1 MRNKQSIRT
10 NFIYNIVYEVFRI
23 LLPLLTTPYISRIL
37 GSEGV
42 GIFALAQTYATY
54 FVLFATFGFTTYAM
68 RELAY
73 VRDDQDKFREI
84 FWEITLVRGFFFGVA
99 IVVYIVVFW
108 VLTPER
114 DLSYKIYLVY
124 LVSNMIDISYYFKAI
139 ENFKS
144 IVIRNVIIKLVS
156 LIGIFVFVKSSD
168 QTWLYTLII
177 VASEF
182 LGQLVMIKQVNPCMF
197 KKTNLNIDNLR
208 KHTKGSSALFIPTIA
223 IQVYTL
229 LDKVMLGGLSG
240 ESATGYYDNAQKMVR
255 LAASVA
261 SAIVSVSTPR
271 MSYCFAKGD
280 KLTIRNH
287 FNKVFSF
294 VTFISFPMCF
304 GLASVASNFSSWYY
318 GSNFDG
324 IDKLVMVGSVLIIS
338 LGWSGMLGNMIL
350 VATGHQKYYT
360 IAVYISA
367 GINVGLNALLIGN
380 LGAMGALLASIAAE
394 VIGMMI
400 MLYFSN
406 KLFDLKGALTCIPR
420 YLFSSVIMFVVVRI
434 IDLFVSYSM
443 GSTAIEI
450 LVGIVIYFVP
460 LFLTRDQN
468 LQECLNMLKG
478 IKKYIDLKHEKSGI

>member
-1 MRNKQSIRT
+1 MKNKQSIRT
-10 NFIYNIVYEVFRI
+10 NFVYNIVYEVFRI

-42 GIFALAQTYATY
+42 GTFALAQTYATY
-54 FVLFATFGFTTYAM
+54 FALFATFGFSTYAM

-73 VRDDQDKFREI
+73 VRDEQDKFRET
-84 FWEITLVRGFFFGVA
+84 FWEITLVRGAFFGVA
-99 IVVYIVVFW
+99 IIVYIVVFW
-108 VLTPER
+108 VFTPER

-124 LVSNMIDISYYFKAI
+124 LFSSMIDISYYFKAI

-156 LIGIFVFVKSSD
+156 LIGIFVFVNSSD
-168 QTWLYTLII
+168 QIWLYTLII
-177 VASEF
+177 VSSEF
-182 LGQLVMIKQVNPCMF
+182 LGQLVMIIKVEPYMF
-197 KKTNLNIDNLR
+197 KKTNIRIDNIK
-208 KHTKGSSALFIPTIA
+208 KHIKGAFALFIPTIA

-229 LDKVMLGGLSG
+229 LDKVMLGSLSG

-271 MSYCFAKGD
+271 LSYCFAKGD
-280 KLTIRNH
+280 NQVVRNH

-304 GLASVASNFSSWYY
+304 GLAGVASNFSSWYY
-318 GSNFDG
+318 GSNFAG

-367 GINVGLNALLIGN
+367 VTNVGLNALLIGK
-380 LGAMGALLASIAAE
+380 LGAMGALVASIVAE

-400 MLYFSN
+400 MFRFSN
-406 KLFDLKGALTCIPR
+406 KLFGLIDALTCIPK
-420 YLFSSVIMFVVVRI
+420 YLFSSLIMFAVVRI
-434 IDLFVSYSM
+434 IDAFVLYSM
-443 GSTAIEI
+443 WSTAIEI
-450 LVGIVIYFVP
+450 LAGGVIYFT
-460 LFLTRDQN
+460 LLLLISDQN
-468 LQECLNMLKG
+468 LRECLNFLKEFF
-478 IKKYIDLKHEKSGI
+478 KKLSKSKE

>member
-1 MRNKQSIRT
+1 MVKNKQSIRI

-42 GIFALAQTYATY
+42 GTFALAQTYATY
-54 FVLFATFGFTTYAM
+54 FVLFATFGFTAYAM

-73 VRDDQDKFREI
+73 VRDDQDKFRET
-84 FWEITLVRGFFFGVA
+84 FWEITLLRGAFFGVA
-99 IVVYIVVFW
+99 IIVYIVVFW
-108 VLTPER
+108 VLTPKQ

-124 LVSNMIDISYYFKAI
+124 LVSSMIDISYYFKAI

-182 LGQLVMIKQVNPCMF
+182 FGQLVMIKQVDPDMF
-197 KKTNLNIDNLR
+197 KKTKLNMDNMK
-208 KHTKGSSALFIPTIA
+208 KHIKGASGLFIPTIA

-229 LDKVMLGGLSG
+229 LDKVMLGGLNG

-280 KLTIRNH
+280 NQAIRNH

-304 GLASVASNFSSWYY
+304 GLAGVASNFSNWYY

-367 GINVGLNALLIGN
+367 GINVVLNALLIGN
-380 LGAMGALLASIAAE
+380 LGAMGALMASIAAE

-400 MLYFSN
+400 MFHFSN
-406 KLFDLKGALTCIPR
+406 KLFDLKAALVCIPK
-420 YLFSSVIMFVVVRI
+420 YLLPSVIMFVGVRI
-434 IDLFVSYSM
+434 IDIFVSYSM
-443 GSTAIEI
+443 WSTAIEV
-450 LVGIVIYFVP
+450 LAGIVIYFG
-460 LFLTRDQN
+460 LLLLTRDQN
-468 LQECLNMLKG
+468 LRECLNMIKG
-478 IKKYIDLKHEKSGI
+478 IYKKLHRPKA